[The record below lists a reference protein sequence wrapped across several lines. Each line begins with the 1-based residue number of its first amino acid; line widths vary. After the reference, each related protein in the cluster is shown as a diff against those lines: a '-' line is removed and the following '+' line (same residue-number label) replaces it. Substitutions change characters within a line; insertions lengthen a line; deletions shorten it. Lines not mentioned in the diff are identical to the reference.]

1 MKKTEWFRVRRYPH
15 IGYPITTANK
25 KQVSSY
31 IKDSNQI
38 SKHSFLPF
46 IHKQIFSKKL
56 RKKYDNFGNVEFNR
70 ERQQFKP
77 KIRDI
82 YYASHLD
89 ANIYSYYSSLLMK
102 KYEVLLKDK
111 GLNEVVTAYRKIP
124 FNKYRHK
131 CNIDFANDVFNYI
144 RDNSDRELVAIAVDV
159 TGFFDNLDHK
169 ILKKSWCKVLNVSTL
184 PNDHYNVFKNITK
197 FSYIEELHLFNL
209 FQDQIITE
217 TKSGLINK
225 KHIKSLKYMKSQ
237 GAIAFCEKNDVHKIR
252 AKGLIRQHK
261 RDENNHLKGYGIC
274 QGSPISAALA
284 NIYMLDFDE
293 VVNRKVLGLNGLYRR
308 YSDDAVVVC
317 ERRHKSNMIDF
328 LEDAII
334 KISKL
339 EIQPSKTQVFQF
351 NHTGN
356 RLICL
361 QEFEGSI
368 NQNSINRNFEYLGF
382 SFDGEYT
389 YLKTSSLAS
398 YYRKM
403 KAGVRRRGYFKSR
416 IRNKSRGEIFKR
428 QLYKQY
434 SYIGSNRSK
443 KYQRVSGTT
452 NEWRQTSSYNWGNFI
467 TYAKLASRTLNKNKI
482 DSQIKNHWKNLNTEI
497 NRY

>member
-1 MKKTEWFRVRRYPH
+1 MKKHEWFRIRRYPH
-15 IGYPITTANK
+15 IGYPITIKNK
-25 KQVSSY
+25 KKVSSY
-31 IKDSNQI
+31 IKNSSHI
-38 SKHSFLPF
+38 SKHSFSPF
-46 IHKQIFSKKL
+46 IHKQIFSRKL
-56 RKKYDNFGNVEFNR
+56 RKVYDSFGNVKFDG
-70 ERQQFKP
+70 ERRQLKP

-102 KYEVLLKDK
+102 EYEKLLKDK
-111 GLNEVVTAYRKIP
+111 GLDKVVTAYRRIP
-124 FNKYRHK
+124 FNTHRNK

-144 RDNSDRELVAIAVDV
+144 RENADRELVAIAVDV
-159 TGFFDNLDHK
+159 TGFFDNLDHQ

-184 PNDHYNVFKNITK
+184 PNDHYNVFKSITK

-209 FQDQIITE
+209 FQNQIITE
-217 TKSGLINK
+217 AKSGLINK

-237 GAIAFCEKNDVHKIR
+237 GAIAFCEKDDIHRIR
-252 AKGLIRQHK
+252 AKGIIRQHK
-261 RDENNHLKGYGIC
+261 YDKNNELKGYGIC
-274 QGSPISAALA
+274 QGSPISATLA
-284 NIYMLDFDE
+284 NIYMLGFDE
-293 VVNRKVLGLNGLYRR
+293 VVNKKVLCLNGLYQR
-308 YSDDAVVVC
+308 YSDDVVIIC
-317 ERRHKSNMIDF
+317 ERKHKSYMIDF
-328 LEDAII
+328 LEDSIE

-351 NHTGN
+351 DYDGG
-356 RLICL
+356 RLVCL
-361 QEFEGSI
+361 QEFKGSI

-389 YLKTSSLAS
+389 YLKASSLAS

-403 KAGVRRRGYFKSR
+403 KAGVRRRGYFKTR
-416 IRNKSRGEIFKR
+416 IRNKSRGEMFKR

-467 TYAKLASRTLNKNKI
+467 TYAKLASKTLHKNKI

-497 NRY
+497 NKY

>member
-1 MKKTEWFRVRRYPH
+1 MKKHEWFKIRRYPH
-15 IGYPITTANK
+15 IGHPITAKDK
-25 KQVSSY
+25 KKVASY
-31 IKDSNQI
+31 IKNTSQI
-38 SKHSFLPF
+38 SKHSFSPF
-46 IHKQIFSKKL
+46 IHKQIFSRKL
-56 RKKYDNFGNVEFNR
+56 RKEYDNFGNVKFNGK
-70 ERQQFKP
+70 RQQLEP

-102 KYEVLLKDK
+102 KYETLLIDK
-111 GLNEVVTAYRKIP
+111 KLNEVVTAYRKIP
-124 FNKYRHK
+124 FNEHRNK
-131 CNIDFANDVFNYI
+131 CNIDFANDIFNYI
-144 RDNSDRELVAIAVDV
+144 KDNADRELVAIAVDV
-159 TGFFDNLDHK
+159 TGFFDNLDHQ
-169 ILKKSWCKVLNVSTL
+169 ILKKSWCKVLSVSIL

-209 FQDQIITE
+209 FQDKIIAE
-217 TKSGLINK
+217 SKSGSVNK

-237 GAIAFCEKNDVHKIR
+237 GAIAFCEKNDIHRIR
-252 AKGLIRQHK
+252 ARGLIRQHK
-261 RDENNHLKGYGIC
+261 YDKNNELKSYGIC
-274 QGSPISAALA
+274 QGSPISSTLA

-293 VVNRKVLGLNGLYRR
+293 VANRKVLSINGLYRR
-308 YSDDAVVVC
+308 YSDDAVIVC
-317 ERRHKSNMIDF
+317 ERRYKSRMIDF
-328 LEDAII
+328 LEDSII

-351 NHTGN
+351 NYSGN
-356 RLICL
+356 RLVCL

-403 KAGVRRRGYFKSR
+403 KAGVRRRGYFKTR
-416 IRNKSRGEIFKR
+416 IRNKSRGEMFKR

-443 KYQRVSGTT
+443 KYQRISGTT
-452 NEWRQTSSYNWGNFI
+452 NE
-467 TYAKLASRTLNKNKI
+467 
-482 DSQIKNHWKNLNTEI
+482 
-497 NRY
+497 